1 MEVHFNQNSV
11 LSSIL
16 HIELHFNNSR
26 AEMDLEITRSHQ
38 EIPLG
43 EPGRSQSWHELP
55 ISPLAT
61 ELG

>member
-1 MEVHFNQNSV
+1 MEVHLNQNSAP
-11 LSSIL
+11 SSIV
-16 HIELHFNNSR
+16 HTELHFNDSR

-43 EPGRSQSWHELP
+43 EPGRSETWHELP